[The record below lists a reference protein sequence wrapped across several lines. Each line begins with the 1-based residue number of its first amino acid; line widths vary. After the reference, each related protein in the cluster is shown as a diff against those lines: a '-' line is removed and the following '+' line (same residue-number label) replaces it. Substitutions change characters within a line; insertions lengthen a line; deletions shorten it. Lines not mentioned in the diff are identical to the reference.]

1 MPGWLIVVLA
11 LLALS
16 VAIAVGMSIFV
27 MRSSDDPD

>member
-16 VAIAVGMSIFV
+16 VAITVGMSIFV